1 MVFYF
6 RLARELGMTVG
17 RLLNEASS
25 REISGWIAFLG
36 IEEKLEK
43 RKKQK
48 LSDSLLRA
56 KMMEAGQLAA
66 AKKHGKRQV

>member
-1 MVFYF
+1 MFYY
-6 RLARELGMTVG
+6 RLARELGMTLG

-25 REISGWIAFLG
+25 REISGWIAFLE

-48 LSDSLLRA
+48 SSDSLLRA

-66 AKKHGKRQV
+66 KKHGKRKV